1 MGEKKTPKKPL
12 IYYYLV
18 AILIIYLFNSVIAP
32 MYFSPKV
39 KEISYGNFLQKVDE
53 GQVSKVEITSNKI
66 AVVAKDET
74 DKTIYVTGRVED
86 PDLVNRLVKSKV
98 EFSQVI
104 PKESSPISNFFTN
117 WILPIF
123 IFFIIGQ
130 LFMRFMGNR
139 MGGGNAMSFGK
150 SNAKVYVEAQTGKSF
165 ADVAG
170 QLKLGH
176 ATVRKTFILS
186 LLQIEVPLRLGSRAA
201 MVSCLPPTKVPGVE
215 HCPEPC
221 LQCSRAVV
229 V

>member
-150 SNAKVYVEAQTGKSF
+150 SNAKVYV
-165 ADVAG
+165 
-170 QLKLGH
+170 
-176 ATVRKTFILS
+176 
-186 LLQIEVPLRLGSRAA
+186 
-201 MVSCLPPTKVPGVE
+201 
-215 HCPEPC
+215 
-221 LQCSRAVV
+221 
-229 V
+229 